1 MAPPRTDSTLH
12 VRRTG
17 LPRRFEI
24 LDGTA
29 DLTTIPARIVRRG
42 GRIELDGQPYRIE
55 RTRLA
60 QQYRLSSLDGH
71 PVAAAARTQLRGW
84 DIEVGGG
91 RILRMDRAS
100 LGSREILLDD
110 TGRQVGEIRR
120 IPRGVEADLPQLD
133 HPTQVFV
140 LIVALAA
147 RERRRRA
154 VLLGR

>member
-1 MAPPRTDSTLH
+1 MAPPRTDATLH
-12 VRRTG
+12 ARRTG
-17 LPRRFEI
+17 FPRRFEI
-24 LDGTA
+24 LDGAA
-29 DLTTIPARIVRRG
+29 DPTTVPARTARRG
-42 GRIELDGQPYRIE
+42 GRIEIDGQPYQIE

-91 RILRMDRAS
+91 RILRMNRAS
-100 LGSREILLDD
+100 LGSRETLLDG

-120 IPRGVEADLPQLD
+120 IERGVEADLPGLD

>member
-12 VRRTG
+12 VRRSG
-17 LPRRFEI
+17 FPRRLEI

-29 DLTTIPARIVRRG
+29 ELATISARTVRRG
-42 GRIELDGQPYRIE
+42 GRIEIDGQPYQIE

-60 QQYRLSSLDGH
+60 QRYRLSSSDGH

-91 RILRMDRAS
+91 RILRLNRAS
-100 LGSREILLDD
+100 LGSRETLLDD

-120 IPRGVEADLPQLD
+120 IARGVEADLPELD

-140 LIVALAA
+140 LVVALAA